1 MSDKWLFITFLIIFF
16 STSIIIGSGCVDGF
30 SSSSIGSRGA
40 CSHHGGVSHM
50 NILGGMFL
58 GALGTGI
65 IGSIFKK
72 KDIRY
77 TQSPMQFNA
86 IKQEPKRKRRKRKTA
101 QVTKKPKTIHK
112 HSKYIDS
119 YPRRTINN
127 IGIRKEVI
135 SPNKPTEIVP
145 VCPDCGKS
153 MVFKDA
159 QSYGF
164 NFWGCGDYPICRG
177 VSKYNPSNNSSSI

>member
-1 MSDKWLFITFLIIFF
+1 MVIYYLLNYIF
-16 STSIIIGSGCVDGF
+16 STSIMIGSGCVDGF

-50 NILGGMFL
+50 NILGGVFL
-58 GALGTGI
+58 GALGTAI

-72 KDIRY
+72 KDIRS
-77 TQSPMQFNA
+77 TQPPMQFNT
-86 IKQEPKRKRRKRKTA
+86 IKQDPKRKKRKPT
-101 QVTKKPKTIHK
+101 QLTKKTRTTHK

-127 IGIRKEVI
+127 IGIRKKTI
-135 SPNKPTEIVP
+135 SLNKPTEITP
-145 VCPDCGKS
+145 VCPNCGKS

-159 QSYGF
+159 KNYGF
-164 NFWGCGDYPICRG
+164 NFWGCSDYPICRG
-177 VSKYNPSNNSSSI
+177 VSKYNPSNNSHHI